1 MMLARAARRP
11 QLLVQGAAPSMA
23 RRAISLGALASRRP
37 PALLAPS
44 RTLSLGAALAPRRPP
59 ALLARRAATT
69 KTTTGIVGLP
79 VDPHARET
87 LIALNEKLLDEI
99 KAVPEGAEY
108 RKSIEATCNYRLKC
122 LREHE
127 DEATL
132 EELIGMGQL
141 EELIE
146 SQTEELGV
154 LRMYVAVWKSKLY
167 GAFASSFTPSTR
179 RLLDG
184 VAMPVPRRSTEPG
197 RPPHRQEMTS

>member
-11 QLLVQGAAPSMA
+11 QLLVQRAAPSMA
-23 RRAISLGALASRRP
+23 RRAISLGALA
-37 PALLAPS
+37 PARFARATTPLLD
-44 RTLSLGAALAPRRPP
+44 
-59 ALLARRAATT
+59 ARRQATT

-99 KAVPEGAEY
+99 KAVPQSAEY
-108 RKSIEATCNYRLKC
+108 RKSVEATCNYRLKC
-122 LREHE
+122 LRENE

-154 LRMYVAVWKSKLY
+154 LRMYVAVWKSKFTARSAESLRRPSRRRHTQVRGPGDVEGHR
-167 GAFASSFTPSTR
+167 GARYAR
-179 RLLDG
+179 VQD
-184 VAMPVPRRSTEPG
+184 
-197 RPPHRQEMTS
+197 

>member
-1 MMLARAARRP
+1 MLARAAARP
-11 QLLVQGAAPSMA
+11 QLLVQGAAPSIARRRATISSLGAAARRPQLLWPSMAA
-23 RRAISLGALASRRP
+23 RRAISLGPRRP
-37 PALLAPS
+37 PALC
-44 RTLSLGAALAPRRPP
+44 RSLGAALVPRRPP

-154 LRMYVAVWKSKLY
+154 LRMYVQEEMWKVIADLDTPEVKL
-167 GAFASSFTPSTR
+167 
-179 RLLDG
+179 D
-184 VAMPVPRRSTEPG
+184 
-197 RPPHRQEMTS
+197 

>member
-1 MMLARAARRP
+1 MLACRAAARRP
-11 QLLVQGAAPSMA
+11 QLLWPSMAA
-23 RRAISLGALASRRP
+23 RRAISLGAS
-37 PALLAPS
+37 
-44 RTLSLGAALAPRRPP
+44 APRP
-59 ALLARRAATT
+59 LARHRAAPLHRFATT

-154 LRMYVAVWKSKLY
+154 LRMYVQEEMWKVIAELDTPEVKL
-167 GAFASSFTPSTR
+167 
-179 RLLDG
+179 D
-184 VAMPVPRRSTEPG
+184 
-197 RPPHRQEMTS
+197 

>member
-1 MMLARAARRP
+1 MLACRAAARRP
-11 QLLVQGAAPSMA
+11 QLLWPSMAA
-23 RRAISLGALASRRP
+23 RRAISLGPRRP
-37 PALLAPS
+37 PALC
-44 RTLSLGAALAPRRPP
+44 RSLGAALVPRRPP

-99 KAVPEGAEY
+99 KQVPEGAEY
-108 RKSIEATCNYRLKC
+108 RKSVEATCNYRLKC
-122 LREHE
+122 LRENE

-154 LRMYVAVWKSKLY
+154 LRMYVAEEMWKVIADLDTPEVKL
-167 GAFASSFTPSTR
+167 
-179 RLLDG
+179 D
-184 VAMPVPRRSTEPG
+184 
-197 RPPHRQEMTS
+197 

>member
-1 MMLARAARRP
+1 MLARAARRP
-11 QLLVQGAAPSMA
+11 QLLLQGAAPSMA
-23 RRAISLGALASRRP
+23 RRAISLGALAPRRP

-44 RTLSLGAALAPRRPP
+44 RTLSLCAALAPRRPP
-59 ALLARRAATT
+59 ALLARHLATT

-108 RKSIEATCNYRLKC
+108 RKSVEATCNYRLKC

-154 LRMYVAVWKSKLY
+154 LRMYVQEEMWKVIADLDTPEVKL
-167 GAFASSFTPSTR
+167 
-179 RLLDG
+179 D
-184 VAMPVPRRSTEPG
+184 
-197 RPPHRQEMTS
+197 

>member
-23 RRAISLGALASRRP
+23 RRAISLGALA
-37 PALLAPS
+37 PARFARATTPLLD
-44 RTLSLGAALAPRRPP
+44 
-59 ALLARRAATT
+59 ARRQATT

-87 LIALNEKLLDEI
+87 LIALNEKLLEEI
-99 KAVPEGAEY
+99 KAVPQSAEY
-108 RKSIEATCNYRLKC
+108 RKSVEATCNYRLKC
-122 LREHE
+122 LHENE

-154 LRMYVAVWKSKLY
+154 LRMVLCCVEINLLESSHGDDVASIAW
-167 GAFASSFTPSTR
+167 AAPEISFPHSTSTR
-179 RLLDG
+179 RC
-184 VAMPVPRRSTEPG
+184 G
-197 RPPHRQEMTS
+197 R

>member
-1 MMLARAARRP
+1 MQPPPTARDAVYSAARTMLACRAAARRP
-11 QLLVQGAAPSMA
+11 QLLWPSMAA
-23 RRAISLGALASRRP
+23 RRAISLG
-37 PALLAPS
+37 
-44 RTLSLGAALAPRRPP
+44 PRRPP
-59 ALLARRAATT
+59 APLARHLATT

-154 LRMYVAVWKSKLY
+154 LRMYVQEEMWKVIAELD
-167 GAFASSFTPSTR
+167 TPEFKT
-179 RLLDG
+179 D
-184 VAMPVPRRSTEPG
+184 
-197 RPPHRQEMTS
+197 